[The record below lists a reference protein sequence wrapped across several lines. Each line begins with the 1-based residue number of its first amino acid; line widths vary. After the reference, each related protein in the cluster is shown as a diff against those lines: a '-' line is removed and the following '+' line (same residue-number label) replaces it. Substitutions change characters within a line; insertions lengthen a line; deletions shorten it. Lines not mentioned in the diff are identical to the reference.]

1 MRTHYIRSVIPLLC
15 AHEELSSLRE
25 LLSFSSLHDLAE
37 CDDAYRV
44 SLAVPV
50 LVSDGLIGR
59 ATGAISRLAKT
70 PEHDWLNTECVRF
83 GVTEVQRLEAEGSV
97 ALEESEKFRYVFIK
111 LLASFR
117 GQWFSRAHDRE
128 FIISML
134 AILQDIDRYTDYHQ
148 RDVIRAAIRHF
159 GLCRDFWQQFE
170 LKKLHVDHPEFQRA
184 HVVWMTLLEALG
196 TPCQVTS
203 EQLRTLRRSLAYF
216 HSHNNYEVMFF
227 ARELMVHRLAASNEE
242 LNDLDRDLID
252 WILTENP
259 AEGIRIAAF
268 PFAGK
273 NKLLDHLPEIAN
285 DLNYNLR
292 QLTANKEHPAGIVNR
307 MQSLAAVALQRAK
320 DAGSNADNVV
330 LTAAL
335 REVERHALQLGNWA
349 GMFLGADLLASAW
362 MLAYSRGLDCDRFTS
377 LWLTMARRVLQEVD
391 GNHFLPAPIT
401 AGLNRLSSLKKDVLA
416 CGLMVDLRKDFAA
429 KFGEKYQSLFVPPV
443 SPVMTSENLG
453 WPQDTLVVIY
463 SCRRNLNTRVL
474 AIRDTWIN
482 DLKQWRIPDAVLVGG
497 GDDTLADDILALDVS
512 GTNRHRSQ

>member
-1 MRTHYIRSVIPLLC
+1 MNLEDFLAADTLAVPLPLSPADDSFTILHRRSLSQLNTCLVGRADPLVFPCVRAVHFDWRHVEEVRTHYIRSVIPLLC

-25 LLSFSSLHDLAE
+25 LLSFSSLHHLAE

-50 LVSDGLIGR
+50 PVSDGLIGR

-83 GVTEVQRLEAEGSV
+83 AVTEVQRLEAEGSV
-97 ALEESEKFRYVFIK
+97 ALEESEKFRYAFIE

-148 RDVIRAAIRHF
+148 RDVIGAAIRHF

-170 LKKLHVDHPEFQRA
+170 LKKLHVDHLEFQRA

-227 ARELMVHRLAASNEE
+227 ARELMVHRLTASNEE

-252 WILTENP
+252 WIVTENP

-273 NKLLDHLPEIAN
+273 NQLLDHLPEIAN

-292 QLTANKEHPAGIVNR
+292 QLTANKEHPGGIVNR

-362 MLAYSRGLDCDRFTS
+362 TLAYSRGLDCDDSR
-377 LWLTMARRVLQEVD
+377 
-391 GNHFLPAPIT
+391 P
-401 AGLNRLSSLKKDVLA
+401 
-416 CGLMVDLRKDFAA
+416 
-429 KFGEKYQSLFVPPV
+429 FG
-443 SPVMTSENLG
+443 
-453 WPQDTLVVIY
+453 
-463 SCRRNLNTRVL
+463 
-474 AIRDTWIN
+474 
-482 DLKQWRIPDAVLVGG
+482 
-497 GDDTLADDILALDVS
+497 
-512 GTNRHRSQ
+512 